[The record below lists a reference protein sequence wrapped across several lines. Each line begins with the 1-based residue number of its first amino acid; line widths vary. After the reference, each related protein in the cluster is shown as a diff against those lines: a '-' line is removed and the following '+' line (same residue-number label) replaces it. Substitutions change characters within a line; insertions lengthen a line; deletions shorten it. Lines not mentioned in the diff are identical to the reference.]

1 MLLGSPS
8 RRPVGAA
15 SRRVRRERL
24 GCGVSTLIA
33 GWVAV
38 VSLVGTVALS
48 TGLASEEV
56 AGFSTG
62 LASEEATTGFSIA
75 G

>member
-24 GCGVSTLIA
+24 GCEVSTLVA
-33 GWVAV
+33 GWGTV
-38 VSLVGTVALS
+38 VSVVATVALS
-48 TGLASEEV
+48 TGLASEE
-56 AGFSTG
+56 ATDFSTG
-62 LASEEATTGFSIA
+62 LASEETTDFSIA